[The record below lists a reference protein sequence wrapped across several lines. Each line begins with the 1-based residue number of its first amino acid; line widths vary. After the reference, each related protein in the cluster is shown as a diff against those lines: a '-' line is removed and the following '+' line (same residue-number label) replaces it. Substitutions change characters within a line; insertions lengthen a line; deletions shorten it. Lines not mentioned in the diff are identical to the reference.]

1 MPPLFSFLVINSR
14 LNCRMALTFI
24 LIVTGVQSC
33 EQYNPTNQRQQF
45 NQERLNTLSPLPS
58 LAAGGN
64 IPETGAVD
72 APPLS
77 VEEQQFAS
85 FCASCHGGDGQA
97 NTPAILAMN
106 PVPRNLT
113 DPAWHNAVDDAHI
126 AKVIKLGG
134 QAVGLS
140 VTMAPWGA
148 VLSNEDIDRLVK
160 LIRSWQ
166 AEAN

>member
-1 MPPLFSFLVINSR
+1 MSPLCAFFVINSR
-14 LNCRMALTFI
+14 LNCRIVLVSI
-24 LIVTGVQSC
+24 LSLAGTQSC
-33 EQYNPTNQRQQF
+33 EQYNPTTQREQF
-45 NQERLNTLSPLPS
+45 NRERLNTLSPLPVLDAS
-58 LAAGGN
+58 GG
-64 IPETGAVD
+64 IPETTTMD

-85 FCASCHGGDGQA
+85 FCASCHGVDGQA
-97 NTPAILAMN
+97 NTSAILAMN

-148 VLSNEDIDRLVK
+148 VLSDEEIDRIVK
-160 LIRSWQ
+160 LIRSWK